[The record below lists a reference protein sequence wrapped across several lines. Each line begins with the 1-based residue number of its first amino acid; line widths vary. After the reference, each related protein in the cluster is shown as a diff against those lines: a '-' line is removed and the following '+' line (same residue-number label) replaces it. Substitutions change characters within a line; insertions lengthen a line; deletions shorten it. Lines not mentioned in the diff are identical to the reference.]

1 MDSVHILMGPVSG
14 TGPRRGSMDQGSMF
28 CTCTFSKYSD
38 NNSPSQVYVKIMY
51 TTRQQDAKFSAYLL
65 SFAVKTPFYLRRK
78 QYFHQLL
85 VYGTKRESRAP
96 TALKKITM

>member
-1 MDSVHILMGPVSG
+1 MDPVHILMGPVSG
-14 TGPRRGSMDQGSMF
+14 AGPRRGSMDQGSMF
-28 CTCTFSKYSD
+28 CTFPKYSD
-38 NNSPSQVYVKIMY
+38 NNSPSQVNVNIMY
-51 TTRQQDAKFSAYLL
+51 TIRQHNAKFSAYLL

-96 TALKKITM
+96 TALKKITV